1 MAGHNIIENNIDT
14 GLLEDTI
21 TAKSILSPFGNPS
34 AWDTITIG
42 GLTWGS
48 PIGPA
53 GPSAGATIVGLDGIV
68 TSPAPASLQSLAQP
82 PVAPSPTPNGYVVIE
97 GAERVFSWDPKHG
110 KAQEGWLPTY
120 QGTKGKQFKLK
131 FRMWTDAQFQ
141 YWLQYR
147 KMFDYLLLKLSAG
160 FTVVAPTAS
169 TAPTVTATTTT
180 ITSATGTRTQTTYAK
195 SSGSVNALSVSHPK
209 LKMIGITAIYCE
221 VIHELKPVGTLG
233 EFEVQVDVWEFRPP
247 PPRNTSG
254 TINGTNK
261 SPPTT
266 PLTFQTPTQKE
277 EALVE
282 AKIVA
287 AQAAIAARAVSA
299 AAPGAFGPNQ

>member
-21 TAKSILSPFGNPS
+21 TANSILSPFGNPS

-110 KAQEGWLPTY
+110 KAQEGWLPT
-120 QGTKGKQFKLK
+120 
-131 FRMWTDAQFQ
+131 
-141 YWLQYR
+141 
-147 KMFDYLLLKLSAG
+147 
-160 FTVVAPTAS
+160 
-169 TAPTVTATTTT
+169 
-180 ITSATGTRTQTTYAK
+180 
-195 SSGSVNALSVSHPK
+195 
-209 LKMIGITAIYCE
+209 
-221 VIHELKPVGTLG
+221 
-233 EFEVQVDVWEFRPP
+233 
-247 PPRNTSG
+247 
-254 TINGTNK
+254 
-261 SPPTT
+261 
-266 PLTFQTPTQKE
+266 
-277 EALVE
+277 
-282 AKIVA
+282 
-287 AQAAIAARAVSA
+287 
-299 AAPGAFGPNQ
+299 